1 MCIYNCNKYRGER
14 FTFLVNVEFYIS
26 QKFFL
31 SQKLRLQQNSP
42 IWISTYLSISHQLT
56 YILAIQTIKTVL
68 YKYQLTYILA
78 IQTIKAVLYKYQLAY
93 ILAIQTIKTVLY
105 KYQLTYISAIQTIKA
120 VLYKYQLTYI
130 LAIQT
135 IKTVLY
141 KYQLTYILA
150 IQTIKTVPYLS
161 SVISCRNGI
170 RQGRSRMTLKA
181 MVLQWLN
188 FWAQVCTLTR
198 KKQAIRTLYIII
210 TLFWLDNFGVW
221 EQKSYLNVLTVRHV
235 HWTANQITVYN
246 KYFVLMGQFWSASIK
261 IVLESFDR
269 KACLLTFDIYQGY
282 NVDRCHVD

>member
-42 IWISTYLSISHQLT
+42 IWISTYLSISH
-56 YILAIQTIKTVL
+56 
-68 YKYQLTYILA
+68 
-78 IQTIKAVLYKYQLAY
+78 
-93 ILAIQTIKTVLY
+93 
-105 KYQLTYISAIQTIKA
+105 
-120 VLYKYQLTYI
+120 
-130 LAIQT
+130 
-135 IKTVLY
+135 
-141 KYQLTYILA
+141 QLTYILA